1 MWGSWLS
8 SCRPRRFGVPW
19 AAFCVAA
26 LLVPA
31 FTVSAHAQTHDIL
44 LSNKNLH
51 VKDGNWYLLEDT
63 HYHESY
69 TVKLKT
75 QPTHPVDVM
84 IQEVDQNGTPIENP
98 LLVLA
103 FTVTLVPSNPTPGH
117 THLWSTGASVPLSAI
132 GDDGNSTDETV
143 RIKHSASSSDANYN
157 GKEKTQIVTE
167 VDNDRVVLLT
177 PTKVTVPEGGTSTY
191 TAKLKSQP
199 TGNVTVTVARK
210 SGGDTNLTVK
220 TGASLTFTTEN
231 YDTAQTV
238 TLQAAEDNDN
248 LHGSAVFTHTPSGAD
263 YTEPGATLTAATL
276 TAVENDNDNGLKLSV
291 ASLSVPE
298 NETKTYTVAL
308 NAQPTDDV
316 TVTVARKSGGD
327 TDLSVQSGG
336 TLTFTTENYS
346 TAQTVTLK
354 AAVDADDAHGSA
366 EFTHTASDGGYN
378 GVSATL
384 TATEVDKRAVTFG
397 FSHLYPITGNADMN
411 VNEGGT
417 AYYTVSLA
425 DKPTADVTVT
435 VTHKSGDTD
444 LSVQSGGTLT
454 FTPTNYSMS
463 QNVTLSAA
471 KDDDYYVG
479 IATFTHTAGGAWT
492 GARGDITAAEKDSEK
507 DKRTPKLLPLPTKLA
522 THPLPFLGTK
532 LLPVAWI
539 PEGETKSLP
548 VTLAT
553 RPRPNETVTVTVSK
567 TRSAEFPGG
576 TNDPDLTAAPATLT
590 FTSTNWNTPQTVT
603 LSAAEECDAPPCSS
617 TEDDILDGSA
627 GVKFAA
633 TSNSTENPKYDGQV
647 TLWVHEAD
655 NDNTSRALTL
665 SATSVAVPEG
675 GEKTYTV
682 KLASEPDESVTVTVA
697 RKSGDEHDTDLS
709 VQSGGSLTFTTDNWD
724 TAQTVTLSAADD
736 EDNVNGTAVF
746 THIPDGAWIIA
757 SKELTATEADKDLVS
772 GTVPEP
778 VPVTFGTR
786 TIEDQTY
793 VLDAPIAALTLPA
806 ATGGGGNVS
815 YALSGTLPA
824 GLTFD
829 PATRVLTGTPTALQG
844 AVSYTYTATAGN
856 VTATLTFTIAVERDT
871 LPVFVNED
879 PTIQLVANQAYTLNA
894 AIPALTL
901 PEATGGNPPITYA
914 LALAAA
920 AGTQGRTQAATG
932 TDAGGDSSTLPAGLT
947 FDPATRTLSGTPTA
961 LQSPRLYVYTATDY
975 NGDQAK
981 LEFTIAVE
989 TDREATFGDRTIGPQ
1004 TYVQHA
1010 AIQRRLP
1017 QATDG
1022 NGVLTYALSGTLPAG
1037 LTFDPATRVLTGTPT
1052 EQQPAT
1058 RYTYTVTDVD
1068 GDTAELTF
1076 TITILVAAEK
1086 EILKDMLAA
1095 QGRALL
1101 SSATG
1106 VIGERFR
1113 RPGVRSG
1120 GVLGACTG
1128 TAFPGGARAS
1138 PEEPPAADSREE
1150 GGDGPRR
1157 DRAAECLSG
1166 ILDTIAN
1173 ELPTFSGGGALGK
1186 AAADEAPW
1194 RSRGPDVTRMGS
1206 QPAWNWESLVWGR
1219 SFALP
1224 LKTPA
1229 SPESAWTL
1237 WGAGDV
1243 QGFQGSP
1250 RQGSYDGQVR
1260 SLYLGLDKRW
1270 SERWL
1275 AGAAL
1280 AQSWGETDYVA
1291 GDDEGSTGQVETRL
1305 TSLYPYVRG
1314 AFESGLEVWAIG
1326 GYGRGEAEN
1335 TRQGEAGAAE
1345 TSDLSMAMGATGARQ
1360 PMTEWGRVQV
1370 ALVGGAGYVTLVTDA
1385 GGPVVG
1391 DLNVAV
1397 HRGRLAVEATG
1408 QYEALTPYVQVGGR
1422 YDGGAGQT
1430 GAGLETVAGVR
1441 YASERLEF
1449 EARGR
1454 WLATHAAEG
1463 YAEYGGLA
1471 RLAVKPQADGTGF
1484 RMAVAP
1490 RWGAAEG
1497 SGLLGGGETLL
1508 GGGAVPGAGVN
1519 GVQPAGNR
1527 VLTLQSQV
1535 GYGFAVFDRQGVLTP
1550 YGGFALTGAETHR
1563 YRLGG
1568 RLGMAQWLNLSLEGS
1583 RSEGTGQQP
1592 ADQGVQ
1598 LTLQGRF

>member
-1 MWGSWLS
+1 M
-8 SCRPRRFGVPW
+8 
-19 AAFCVAA
+19 
-26 LLVPA
+26 
-31 FTVSAHAQTHDIL
+31 
-44 LSNKNLH
+44 
-51 VKDGNWYLLEDT
+51 
-63 HYHESY
+63 
-69 TVKLKT
+69 
-75 QPTHPVDVM
+75 
-84 IQEVDQNGTPIENP
+84 
-98 LLVLA
+98 
-103 FTVTLVPSNPTPGH
+103 
-117 THLWSTGASVPLSAI
+117 
-132 GDDGNSTDETV
+132 
-143 RIKHSASSSDANYN
+143 
-157 GKEKTQIVTE
+157 
-167 VDNDRVVLLT
+167 
-177 PTKVTVPEGGTSTY
+177 
-191 TAKLKSQP
+191 
-199 TGNVTVTVARK
+199 
-210 SGGDTNLTVK
+210 
-220 TGASLTFTTEN
+220 
-231 YDTAQTV
+231 
-238 TLQAAEDNDN
+238 
-248 LHGSAVFTHTPSGAD
+248 
-263 YTEPGATLTAATL
+263 
-276 TAVENDNDNGLKLSV
+276 
-291 ASLSVPE
+291 
-298 NETKTYTVAL
+298 
-308 NAQPTDDV
+308 
-316 TVTVARKSGGD
+316 
-327 TDLSVQSGG
+327 
-336 TLTFTTENYS
+336 
-346 TAQTVTLK
+346 
-354 AAVDADDAHGSA
+354 
-366 EFTHTASDGGYN
+366 
-378 GVSATL
+378 
-384 TATEVDKRAVTFG
+384 
-397 FSHLYPITGNADMN
+397 
-411 VNEGGT
+411 
-417 AYYTVSLA
+417 
-425 DKPTADVTVT
+425 
-435 VTHKSGDTD
+435 
-444 LSVQSGGTLT
+444 
-454 FTPTNYSMS
+454 
-463 QNVTLSAA
+463 
-471 KDDDYYVG
+471 
-479 IATFTHTAGGAWT
+479 
-492 GARGDITAAEKDSEK
+492 
-507 DKRTPKLLPLPTKLA
+507 
-522 THPLPFLGTK
+522 
-532 LLPVAWI
+532 
-539 PEGETKSLP
+539 
-548 VTLAT
+548 
-553 RPRPNETVTVTVSK
+553 
-567 TRSAEFPGG
+567 
-576 TNDPDLTAAPATLT
+576 
-590 FTSTNWNTPQTVT
+590 
-603 LSAAEECDAPPCSS
+603 
-617 TEDDILDGSA
+617 
-627 GVKFAA
+627 
-633 TSNSTENPKYDGQV
+633 
-647 TLWVHEAD
+647 
-655 NDNTSRALTL
+655 
-665 SATSVAVPEG
+665 
-675 GEKTYTV
+675 
-682 KLASEPDESVTVTVA
+682 
-697 RKSGDEHDTDLS
+697 
-709 VQSGGSLTFTTDNWD
+709 
-724 TAQTVTLSAADD
+724 TLSAADD

-746 THIPDGAWIIA
+746 THTPDGAWIIA
-757 SKELTATEADKDLVS
+757 AKELTATEADKDLVS

-786 TIEDQTY
+786 TIGDQTY

-829 PATRVLTGTPTALQG
+829 PATRVLTGTPTELQG

-856 VTATLTFTIAVERDT
+856 ATATLTFTIAVARDT
-871 LPVFVNED
+871 RPVFVNED
-879 PTIQLVANQAYTLNA
+879 PTIQLIANQVYTLNA

-914 LALAAA
+914 LALAGA
-920 AGTQGRTQAATG
+920 QGRTQATTG
-932 TDAGGDSSTLPAGLT
+932 TDAGGDSGTLPAGLT
-947 FDPATRTLSGTPTA
+947 FDPATRTLSGIPTA
-961 LQSPRLYVYTATDY
+961 LQSPQLYVYTATDY

-1010 AIQRRLP
+1010 AIRRRLP

-1058 RYTYTVTDVD
+1058 PYTYTVTDVD

-1076 TITILVAAEK
+1076 TITILVAADK
-1086 EILKDMLAA
+1086 EILKDALAA

-1113 RPGVRSG
+1113 RPGARSG

-1128 TAFPGGARAS
+1128 TASPGGARAS
-1138 PEEPPAADSREE
+1138 PEEPPPADSREE

-1173 ELPTFSGGGALGK
+1173 GLTAFSGGGALGET
-1186 AAADEAPW
+1186 AEDEAPW

-1250 RQGSYDGQVR
+1250 RQGSYDGQVW

-1291 GDDEGSTGQVETRL
+1291 GGEGSTGQIETRL

-1335 TRQGEAGAAE
+1335 VRQGEAGAAE

-1391 DLNVAV
+1391 NLNVAV

-1463 YAEYGGLA
+1463 YEEYGGLA
-1471 RLAVKPQADGTGF
+1471 RLAVKPRADGTGWQ
-1484 RMAVAP
+1484 MDVAP

-1508 GGGAVPGAGVN
+1508 GGGAVPGAGVS

-1598 LTLQGRF
+1598 LTLEGRF